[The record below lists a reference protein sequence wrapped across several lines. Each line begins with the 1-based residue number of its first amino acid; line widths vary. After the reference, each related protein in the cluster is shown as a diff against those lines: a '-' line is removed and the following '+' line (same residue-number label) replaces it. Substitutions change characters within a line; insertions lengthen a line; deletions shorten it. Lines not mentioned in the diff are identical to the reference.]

1 MTARLVTAAIGL
13 PVLALAIW
21 FGAAWFSALVAAAAG
36 LGALEFCQLG
46 ERWRRR
52 PIPALS
58 TVWAVALV
66 AGAYLVSSGDSGA
79 EVLLVVGGAS
89 VAILL
94 WVVVRIRPKASVAD
108 WAVTLGAV
116 MYSGGLLAHAPLLRG
131 LEDGREWVFIVVL
144 VTFATDTAAFFF
156 GRSLGRTPLAPRVS
170 PGKTWEGAAAGLVAA
185 TVAAPVLA
193 GVFGLDV
200 AVPGAVTLG
209 VLMGVAGQAGD
220 LLESK
225 FKRAAG
231 VKDSGW
237 VLPGHGGVLDRL
249 DSIVFNIVLV
259 YHFVMWSA
267 S

>member
-1 MTARLVTAAIGL
+1 M
-13 PVLALAIW
+13 
-21 FGAAWFSALVAAAAG
+21 
-36 LGALEFCQLG
+36 
-46 ERWRRR
+46 
-52 PIPALS
+52 
-58 TVWAVALV
+58 